1 LFSSTHFFIVDKGDC
16 QGLIL
21 FGCNVHRSLQSILRN
36 QNEQRILPHIQNV
49 ALLVLDFVAEKDL
62 KIFSRHFQTPKEL
75 DASYMSVECNRC
87 SASIL
92 SHPVSVVEIFAR
104 LMAESFVKHLRTHV
118 VRCNADGKQSMHH
131 DVSVPVDFHPLE
143 EVLFVYLNASLLMG
157 DVK

>member
-1 LFSSTHFFIVDKGDC
+1 LFSLTHFFIVDKGDC

-62 KIFSRHFQTPKEL
+62 KICHVIVIQQSYLMQN
-75 DASYMSVECNRC
+75 YMSVECDRC

-104 LMAESFVKHLRTHV
+104 LMAEPFVKHLRTHV
-118 VRCNADGKQSMHH
+118 VRCNADGKQSVHH
-131 DVSVPVDFHPLE
+131 DVSVPVEF
-143 EVLFVYLNASLLMG
+143 SLAITVFFLI
-157 DVK
+157 KC